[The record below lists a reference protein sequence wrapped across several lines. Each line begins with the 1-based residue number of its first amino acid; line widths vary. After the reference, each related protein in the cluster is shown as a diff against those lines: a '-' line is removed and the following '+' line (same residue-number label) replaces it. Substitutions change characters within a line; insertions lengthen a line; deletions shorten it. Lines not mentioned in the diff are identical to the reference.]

1 MKQLAGNTRSPH
13 VKEQGTETENAD
25 NPEEVEKKHIIPD
38 TGNHTVIPQHV
49 SLFVSHNHVDRSR
62 QTVTGYD

>member
-1 MKQLAGNTRSPH
+1 MEAFKKMKQLAGNTRSPH

-49 SLFVSHNHVDRSR
+49 SLCQSQPRR
-62 QTVTGYD
+62 QE